1 MFHPNQM
8 LDPDLQALTSKLIDD
23 ERNLNEARPGGHE
36 GDISDPQLVR
46 TRCHKFPVNQIE
58 GAHQSILHDRRPAL
72 GALAHAFLRV
82 EDLVR

>member
-1 MFHPNQM
+1 M

-72 GALAHAFLRV
+72 GALAHTFLRV